1 MTLYE
6 IEEAITNCVDLETG
20 EIIDEQALAGLQMA
34 RDEKVENIALWIKDL
49 KAEAE
54 ALKAEKL
61 ALAHRQAVA
70 ENKAE
75 SLKNYLTAFLNG
87 DKFKTAK
94 VAISYRSSKSV
105 NIYDEE
111 LIPKDFI
118 TYEPKYNKADIKKAI
133 DDGLDISGAEIIEK
147 TSIQIK

>member
-20 EIIDEQALAGLQMA
+20 EIIDEQALAELQMA

-61 ALAHRQAVA
+61 ALAHRQQVA

-118 TYEPKYNKADIKKAI
+118 TYKPKYNKADIKKAI

>member
-61 ALAHRQAVA
+61 ALAHRQQVA

-75 SLKNYLTAFLNG
+75 SLKNYLTAYLNG
-87 DKFKTAK
+87 EKFKTAK

-133 DDGLDISGAEIIEK
+133 DDGIDISGAEIIEK

>member
-61 ALAHRQAVA
+61 ALAHRQQVA

-133 DDGLDISGAEIIEK
+133 DDGIDISGAEIIEK

>member
-61 ALAHRQAVA
+61 ALAHRQQVA

>member
-61 ALAHRQAVA
+61 ALAHRQQVA

-75 SLKNYLTAFLNG
+75 SLKNYLTAYLNG